1 MRKPGLGSLFLTLAL
16 ATGILIL
23 LLSFTGSA
31 MGDTCSVDMHGP
43 DEVENLKGGELLW
56 ESLSR
61 QFVGSV
67 TAY

>member
-1 MRKPGLGSLFLTLAL
+1 MRKPGLSSLFITLAL

-23 LLSFTGSA
+23 LLSFTGQA
-31 MGDTCSVDMHGP
+31 MNNTCSVEVNCP
-43 DEVENLKGGELLW
+43 EEVENVKGGELLW

-67 TAY
+67 SAY

>member
-1 MRKPGLGSLFLTLAL
+1 MRKPGLSSLFITLAL

-23 LLSFTGSA
+23 LLSFTGPLLN
-31 MGDTCSVDMHGP
+31 DTCSVDVNCP
-43 DEVENLKGGELLW
+43 DEVENVKGGELLW

-67 TAY
+67 TSY

>member
-1 MRKPGLGSLFLTLAL
+1 MRKTGLGSLFLTLAL
-16 ATGILIL
+16 ATGVLIL
-23 LLSFTGSA
+23 LLSFTGNA
-31 MGDTCSVDMHGP
+31 MGDTCSVDVSTP
-43 DEVENLKGGELLW
+43 DEVENVKGGELLW

>member
-1 MRKPGLGSLFLTLAL
+1 MRKPGLSSLFITLAL

-23 LLSFTGSA
+23 LLSFTGQA
-31 MGDTCSVDMHGP
+31 TGNTCSVDVNSP
-43 DEVENLKGGELLW
+43 EEVENVKGGELLW